1 MNIDNIMNIAIVGG
15 GIVGLS
21 LGYKLSKKR
30 GNRVHIYEKENEVG
44 YHQSGRN
51 SGVLHCGLA
60 YKPGSLKAKLA
71 VSGIKQMVDYCKK
84 YNINHDICGKIVVSS
99 DENESNL
106 LDDTAKKGQLNGL
119 KGLKYLNNREL
130 KSREPFVSSYKT
142 LLVPEEGIVDYMGVM
157 VSMKDNIINSGGNVF
172 LNKKIKK
179 ITEKKNL
186 IYIDNNSSIAYDIII
201 YTTGLQ
207 SDINY
212 KKFTK
217 NKLKAK
223 IVPFRGEYYTLKD
236 HAKELVNHLIYPVGN
251 PKFPFLGVHFTRMI
265 NGDREVGPNAV
276 LAFKREGYK
285 NSDISIPDM
294 IDYLGYSGF
303 LKFIGKNFSFC
314 VNEFS
319 TSILKSSFLKK
330 TQKLIPDIR
339 TNDIISGP
347 AGVRAQG
354 IDLEGNLMM
363 DFDIKTYGKQIHVIN
378 APSPA
383 ATSALSIADHI
394 IENYVK

>member
-1 MNIDNIMNIAIVGG
+1 MNIAIVGG
-15 GIVGLS
+15 GIVGLA
-21 LGYKLSKKR
+21 LGYKLSKVK
-30 GNRVHIYEKENEVG
+30 GNKVHVFEKEKEVG
-44 YHQSGRN
+44 FHQSGRN

-60 YKPGSLKAKLA
+60 YKPGSLKAELA
-71 VSGIKQMVDYCKK
+71 VSGIKQMINYCKENK
-84 YNINHDICGKIVVSS
+84 INHDVCGKIVVASNE
-99 DENESNL
+99 DEAKL
-106 LDDTAKKGQLNGL
+106 LENTAKRGKLNGL
-119 KGLKYLNNREL
+119 KGLKYLSDNEL
-130 KSREPFVSSYKT
+130 KEREPFVSSYKS

-157 VSMKDNIINSGGNVF
+157 LSMKQNIINSNGDVF
-172 LNKKIKK
+172 LNSKIEK
-179 ITEKKNL
+179 IEERKNL
-186 IYIDNNSSIAYDIII
+186 SYINNNSSVGYNIII

-217 NKLKAK
+217 NKLSAK

-236 HAKELVNHLIYPVGN
+236 HAKKLVNHLIYPVGN

-265 NGDREVGPNAV
+265 NDDREVGPNAV

-285 NSDISIPDM
+285 NSDISINDM

-303 LKFIGKNFSFC
+303 LKFIGKNLTFC
-314 VNEFS
+314 LNELS

-330 TQKLIPDIR
+330 TQKLIPEIRSKDIK
-339 TNDIISGP
+339 SGP

-354 IDLEGNLMM
+354 IDSSGNLMM
-363 DFDIKTYGKQIHVIN
+363 DFEVKTHNNQIHVIN

-394 IENYVK
+394 INNYIK

>member
-1 MNIDNIMNIAIVGG
+1 MNIAIVGG
-15 GIVGLS
+15 GIVGLA
-21 LGYKLSKKR
+21 LGYKLSKVK
-30 GNRVHIYEKENEVG
+30 GNKVHVFEKEKEVG
-44 YHQSGRN
+44 FHQSGRN

-60 YKPGSLKAKLA
+60 YKPGSLKAELA
-71 VSGIKQMVDYCKK
+71 VSGIKQMINYCKENK
-84 YNINHDICGKIVVSS
+84 INHDVCGKIVVASNE
-99 DENESNL
+99 DEAKL
-106 LDDTAKKGQLNGL
+106 LENTAKRGKLNGL
-119 KGLKYLNNREL
+119 KGLKYLSDNEL
-130 KSREPFVSSYKT
+130 KEREPFVSSYKS

-157 VSMKDNIINSGGNVF
+157 LSMKQNIINSNGDVF
-172 LNKKIKK
+172 LNSKIEK
-179 ITEKKNL
+179 IEERKNL
-186 IYIDNNSSIAYDIII
+186 SYINNNSSVGYNIII

-217 NKLKAK
+217 NKLNAK

-236 HAKELVNHLIYPVGN
+236 HAKKLVNHLIYPVGN

-265 NGDREVGPNAV
+265 NDDREVGPNAV

-285 NSDISIPDM
+285 NSDISINDM

-303 LKFIGKNFSFC
+303 LKFIGKNLTFC
-314 VNEFS
+314 LNEFS

-330 TQKLIPDIR
+330 TQKLIPEIRSKDIK
-339 TNDIISGP
+339 SGP

-354 IDLEGNLMM
+354 IDSSGNLMM
-363 DFDIKTYGKQIHVIN
+363 DFEVKTHNNQIHVIN

-394 IENYVK
+394 IKNYIK

>member
-1 MNIDNIMNIAIVGG
+1 MNIAIVGG
-15 GIVGLS
+15 GIVGLA
-21 LGYKLSKKR
+21 LGYKLSKIR
-30 GNRVHIYEKENEVG
+30 GNKIHLFEKEKEVG
-44 YHQSGRN
+44 FHQSGRN
-51 SGVLHCGLA
+51 SGVLHCGLS

-71 VSGIKQMVDYCKK
+71 VSGIKQMIKYCENYK
-84 YNINHDICGKIVVSS
+84 ISHDICGKIVVAS
-99 DENESNL
+99 DENEKKL
-106 LDDTAKKGQLNGL
+106 LDETAKRGNLNGL
-119 KGLKYLNNREL
+119 KGLKYLNNSEL
-130 KSREPFVSSYKT
+130 KDREPFVSSYKT

-157 VSMKDNIINSGGNVF
+157 LSMKQNIINSNGHIF
-172 LNKKIKK
+172 LNSKIEK
-179 ITEKKNL
+179 IEEIKNL
-186 IYIDNNSSIAYDIII
+186 IYINKNSSIGYNLII

-212 KKFTK
+212 KKFTN
-217 NKLKAK
+217 NKLDAK
-223 IVPFRGEYYTLKD
+223 IVPFRGEYYKLKE
-236 HAKELVNHLIYPVGN
+236 HAKNLVNHLVYPVGN

-285 NSDISIPDM
+285 NSDISVNDM

-303 LKFIGKNFSFC
+303 LKFIGKNFIFC
-314 VNEFS
+314 VKEFS

-330 TQKLIPDIR
+330 TQKLIPEIRSKDIV
-339 TNDIISGP
+339 NGP

-354 IDLEGNLMM
+354 IDSNGNLMM
-363 DFDIKTYGKQIHVIN
+363 DFEIKTHNNQIHIIN

-394 IENYVK
+394 IDNYIE

>member
-1 MNIDNIMNIAIVGG
+1 MKIAIVGG
-15 GIVGLS
+15 GIVGLA
-21 LGYKLSKKR
+21 LGYKLSKIK
-30 GNRVHIYEKENEVG
+30 GNKIHIFEKEKEVG
-44 YHQSGRN
+44 FHQSGRN

-71 VSGIKQMVDYCKK
+71 VSGIKQMVKYCKNYK
-84 YNINHDICGKIVVSS
+84 ISHDICGKIVVAS
-99 DENESNL
+99 DENEKKL
-106 LDDTAKKGQLNGL
+106 LDETAKRGNLNGL
-119 KGLKYLNNREL
+119 KGLKYLNDSEL
-130 KSREPFVSSYKT
+130 KKREPFVSSYKS
-142 LLVPEEGIVDYMGVM
+142 LLVPEEGIVDYIAVM
-157 VSMKDNIINSGGNVF
+157 LSMKENIINLGGDVF
-172 LNKKIKK
+172 LNSKIKK
-179 ITEKKNL
+179 IEEIKNK
-186 IYIDNNSSIAYDIII
+186 IYINNNSSIGYNLII

-212 KKFTK
+212 KKFTN
-217 NKLKAK
+217 NKLNAK
-223 IVPFRGEYYTLKD
+223 IVPFRGEYYKLKE
-236 HAKELVNHLIYPVGN
+236 HAKKLVNHLVYPVGN

-285 NSDISIPDM
+285 NSDISVNDM

-303 LKFIGKNFSFC
+303 LKFIGKNFTFC

-330 TQKLIPDIR
+330 TQKLIPEIR
-339 TNDIISGP
+339 SKDIINGP

-354 IDLEGNLMM
+354 IDSNGNLMM
-363 DFDIKTYGKQIHVIN
+363 DFEIKTHNNQIHIIN

-394 IENYVK
+394 IDNYIE

>member
-1 MNIDNIMNIAIVGG
+1 MNIAIVGG
-15 GIVGLS
+15 GIVGLA
-21 LGYKLSKKR
+21 LGYKLSR
-30 GNRVHIYEKENEVG
+30 VNGNKVHVFEKEKEVG
-44 YHQSGRN
+44 FHQSGRN

-60 YKPGSLKAKLA
+60 YKPGSLKAELA
-71 VSGIKQMVDYCKK
+71 VSGIKQMINYCKENK
-84 YNINHDICGKIVVSS
+84 INHDVCGKIVVASNE
-99 DENESNL
+99 DEAKL
-106 LDDTAKKGQLNGL
+106 LENTAKRGKLNGL
-119 KGLKYLNNREL
+119 KGLKYLSDNEL
-130 KSREPFVSSYKT
+130 KEREPFVSSYKS

-157 VSMKDNIINSGGNVF
+157 LSMKQNIINSNGDVF
-172 LNKKIKK
+172 LNSKIEK
-179 ITEKKNL
+179 IEERKNL
-186 IYIDNNSSIAYDIII
+186 SYINNNSSVGYNIII

-217 NKLKAK
+217 NKLSAK

-236 HAKELVNHLIYPVGN
+236 HAKKLVNHLIYPVGN

-265 NGDREVGPNAV
+265 NDDREVGPNAV

-285 NSDISIPDM
+285 NSDISINDM

-303 LKFIGKNFSFC
+303 LKFIGKNLTFC
-314 VNEFS
+314 INEFS

-330 TQKLIPDIR
+330 TQKLIPEIRDKDIK
-339 TNDIISGP
+339 SGP

-354 IDLEGNLMM
+354 IDSSGNLMM
-363 DFDIKTYGKQIHVIN
+363 DFEVKTHNNQIHVIN

-383 ATSALSIADHI
+383 ATSALSIADYI
-394 IENYVK
+394 IKNYIK

>member
-1 MNIDNIMNIAIVGG
+1 MNIAIVGG
-15 GIVGLS
+15 GIVGLA
-21 LGYKLSKKR
+21 LGYKLSKVK
-30 GNRVHIYEKENEVG
+30 GNKVHVFEKEKEVG
-44 YHQSGRN
+44 FHQSGRN

-60 YKPGSLKAKLA
+60 YKPGSLKAELA
-71 VSGIKQMVDYCKK
+71 VSGIKQMINYCKEYK
-84 YNINHDICGKIVVSS
+84 INHDVCGKIVVASNE
-99 DENESNL
+99 DEAKL
-106 LDDTAKKGQLNGL
+106 LENTAKRGKLNGL
-119 KGLKYLNNREL
+119 KGLKYLSDNEL
-130 KSREPFVSSYKT
+130 KEREPFVSSYKS

-157 VSMKDNIINSGGNVF
+157 LSMKQNIINSNGDVF
-172 LNKKIKK
+172 LNSKIEK
-179 ITEKKNL
+179 IEERKNL
-186 IYIDNNSSIAYDIII
+186 IYINNNSSVGYNIII

-217 NKLKAK
+217 NKLNAK

-236 HAKELVNHLIYPVGN
+236 HAKKLVNHLIYPVGN

-265 NGDREVGPNAV
+265 NDDREVGPNAV

-285 NSDISIPDM
+285 NSDISINDM

-303 LKFIGKNFSFC
+303 LKFIGKNLTFC
-314 VNEFS
+314 LNEFS

-330 TQKLIPDIR
+330 TQKLIPEIRSKDIK
-339 TNDIISGP
+339 SGP

-354 IDLEGNLMM
+354 IDSSGNLMM
-363 DFDIKTYGKQIHVIN
+363 DFEVKTHNNQIHVIN

-394 IENYVK
+394 INNYIK

>member
-1 MNIDNIMNIAIVGG
+1 MNIAIVGG
-15 GIVGLS
+15 GIVGLA
-21 LGYKLSKKR
+21 LGYKLSKNKE
-30 GNRVHIYEKENEVG
+30 NKIHVFEKEKEVG
-44 YHQSGRN
+44 FHQSGRN

-71 VSGIKQMVDYCKK
+71 VSGIKQMIKYCKDFK
-84 YNINHDICGKIVVSS
+84 INHDICGKIVVAS
-99 DENESNL
+99 DENESKL
-106 LDDTAKKGQLNGL
+106 LENTAKRGKLNGL
-119 KGLKYLNNREL
+119 KGLKYLNNMEL
-130 KSREPFVSSYKT
+130 KEREPFVSSYKS
-142 LLVPEEGIVDYMGVM
+142 LLVPEEGIVDYKAVM
-157 VSMKDNIINSGGNVF
+157 LSMKENIINSRGDVLLGS
-172 LNKKIKK
+172 KIEK
-179 ITEKKNL
+179 IEEKKNL
-186 IYIDNNSSIAYDIII
+186 IYINNNSSIGYNIII

-223 IVPFRGEYYTLKD
+223 IVPFRGEYYTLED
-236 HAKELVNHLIYPVGN
+236 HAKKLVNHLVYPVGN

-285 NSDISIPDM
+285 NSDISINDM

-303 LKFIGKNFSFC
+303 LKFIGKNFAFC
-314 VNEFS
+314 INEFS

-339 TNDIISGP
+339 NKDIKNGP

-354 IDLEGNLMM
+354 IDSNGNLMM
-363 DFDIKTYGKQIHVIN
+363 DFEIKTHKNQIHIIN

-394 IENYVK
+394 IENYIK

>member
-1 MNIDNIMNIAIVGG
+1 MNIAIVGG
-15 GIVGLS
+15 GIVGLA
-21 LGYKLSKKR
+21 LGYKLSKVK
-30 GNRVHIYEKENEVG
+30 GNKVHVFEKEKEVG
-44 YHQSGRN
+44 FHQSGRN

-60 YKPGSLKAKLA
+60 YKPGSLKAELA
-71 VSGIKQMVDYCKK
+71 VSGIKQMINYCKENK
-84 YNINHDICGKIVVSS
+84 INHDVCGKIVVASNE
-99 DENESNL
+99 DEAKL
-106 LDDTAKKGQLNGL
+106 LENTAKRGKLNGL
-119 KGLKYLNNREL
+119 KGLKYLSDNEL
-130 KSREPFVSSYKT
+130 KEREPFVSSYKS

-157 VSMKDNIINSGGNVF
+157 LSMKQNIINSNGDVF
-172 LNKKIKK
+172 LNSKIEK
-179 ITEKKNL
+179 IEERKNL
-186 IYIDNNSSIAYDIII
+186 SYINNNSSVGYNIII

-217 NKLKAK
+217 NKLSAK

-236 HAKELVNHLIYPVGN
+236 HAKKLVNHLIYPVGN

-265 NGDREVGPNAV
+265 NNDREVGPNAV

-285 NSDISIPDM
+285 NSDISIKDM

-303 LKFIGKNFSFC
+303 LKFIGKNLTFC
-314 VNEFS
+314 INEFS

-330 TQKLIPDIR
+330 TQKLIPEIRSKDIK
-339 TNDIISGP
+339 SGP

-354 IDLEGNLMM
+354 IDSSGNLMM
-363 DFDIKTYGKQIHVIN
+363 DFEVKTYNNQIHVIN

-394 IENYVK
+394 INNYIK

>member
-1 MNIDNIMNIAIVGG
+1 MNIAIVGG
-15 GIVGLS
+15 GIVGLA
-21 LGYKLSKKR
+21 LGYKLSKIK
-30 GNRVHIYEKENEVG
+30 GNKVHVFEKEKEVG
-44 YHQSGRN
+44 FHQSGRN

-60 YKPGSLKAKLA
+60 YKPGSLKAELA
-71 VSGIKQMVDYCKK
+71 VSGIKQMVNYCKK
-84 YNINHDICGKIVVSS
+84 YKINHDVCGKIVVASNE
-99 DENESNL
+99 DEAKL
-106 LDDTAKKGQLNGL
+106 LENTAKRGKLNGL
-119 KGLKYLNNREL
+119 KGLKYLSDNEL
-130 KSREPFVSSYKT
+130 KEREPFVSSYKS

-157 VSMKDNIINSGGNVF
+157 LSMKENLINSNGDVF
-172 LNKKIKK
+172 LNSKIEK
-179 ITEKKNL
+179 IEERKNL
-186 IYIDNNSSIAYDIII
+186 SYINNNSSVGYNIII

-217 NKLKAK
+217 NKLSAK

-236 HAKELVNHLIYPVGN
+236 HAKKLVNHLIYPVGN

-265 NGDREVGPNAV
+265 NDDREVGPNAV

-285 NSDISIPDM
+285 NSDISINDM

-303 LKFIGKNFSFC
+303 LKFIGKNFTFC
-314 VNEFS
+314 LNEFS

-330 TQKLIPDIR
+330 TQKLIPEIRSKDIK
-339 TNDIISGP
+339 SGP

-354 IDLEGNLMM
+354 IDSSGNLMM
-363 DFDIKTYGKQIHVIN
+363 DFEVKTHNNQIHVIN

-394 IENYVK
+394 IKNYIK

>member
-1 MNIDNIMNIAIVGG
+1 MNIAIVGG
-15 GIVGLS
+15 GIVGLA
-21 LGYKLSKKR
+21 LGYKLSKVK
-30 GNRVHIYEKENEVG
+30 GNTVHVYEKEKEVG
-44 YHQSGRN
+44 FHQSGRN

-71 VSGIKQMVDYCKK
+71 VSGIKQMIKYCKDF
-84 YNINHDICGKIVVSS
+84 NISHDICGKIVVAN
-99 DENESNL
+99 DENEIDL
-106 LDDTAKKGQLNGL
+106 LDNTAKRGNQNGL
-119 KGLKYLNNREL
+119 KGLKYLNKNEL
-130 KSREPFVSSYKT
+130 KEREPFVSSLKT
-142 LLVPEEGIVDYMGVM
+142 LLVPEEGIVDYKSVM
-157 VSMKDNIINSGGNVF
+157 LSMKENIINNGGDVF
-172 LNKKIKK
+172 LNTKIEK
-179 ITEKKNL
+179 IEEKKNL
-186 IYIDNNSSIAYDIII
+186 IYINKNSSISYNNII

-217 NKLKAK
+217 NKLNAK
-223 IVPFRGEYYTLKD
+223 IVPFRGEYYTLVD
-236 HAKELVNHLIYPVGN
+236 DAKKLVNHLIYPVGN

-265 NGDREVGPNAV
+265 NDDREVGPNAV
-276 LAFKREGYK
+276 LAFKREGYS
-285 NSDISIPDM
+285 NSDISIYDM

-330 TQKLIPDIR
+330 TQNLIPEIRSKDIK
-339 TNDIISGP
+339 TGP

-354 IDLEGNLMM
+354 INSSGNLMM
-363 DFDIKTYGKQIHVIN
+363 DFEVKTYKNQIHVIN

-383 ATSALSIADHI
+383 ATSALSIADYI
-394 IENYVK
+394 IEKYL

>member
-1 MNIDNIMNIAIVGG
+1 MNIAIVGG
-15 GIVGLS
+15 GIVGLA
-21 LGYKLSKKR
+21 LGYKLSKVK
-30 GNRVHIYEKENEVG
+30 GNKVHVFEKEKEVG
-44 YHQSGRN
+44 FHQSGRN

-60 YKPGSLKAKLA
+60 YKPGSLKAELA
-71 VSGIKQMVDYCKK
+71 VSGIKQMINYCKENK
-84 YNINHDICGKIVVSS
+84 INHDVCGKIVVASNE
-99 DENESNL
+99 DEAKL
-106 LDDTAKKGQLNGL
+106 LENTAKRGKLNGL
-119 KGLKYLNNREL
+119 KGLKYLSDNEL
-130 KSREPFVSSYKT
+130 KEREPFVSSYKS

-157 VSMKDNIINSGGNVF
+157 LSMKQNIINSNGDVF
-172 LNKKIKK
+172 LNSKIEK
-179 ITEKKNL
+179 IEERKNL
-186 IYIDNNSSIAYDIII
+186 SYINNNSSVGYNIII

-217 NKLKAK
+217 NKLSAK

-236 HAKELVNHLIYPVGN
+236 HAKKLVNHLIYPVGN

-265 NGDREVGPNAV
+265 NHDREVGPNAV

-285 NSDISIPDM
+285 NSDISINDM

-303 LKFIGKNFSFC
+303 LKFIGKNLTFC
-314 VNEFS
+314 LNEFS

-330 TQKLIPDIR
+330 TQKLIPEIRSKDIK
-339 TNDIISGP
+339 SGP

-354 IDLEGNLMM
+354 IDSSGNLMM
-363 DFDIKTYGKQIHVIN
+363 DFEVKTHNNQIHVIN

-394 IENYVK
+394 IKNYIK

>member
-1 MNIDNIMNIAIVGG
+1 MNIAIVGG
-15 GIVGLS
+15 GIVGLA
-21 LGYKLSKKR
+21 LGYKLSKHK
-30 GNRVHIYEKENEVG
+30 GNKVHVFEKEKEVG
-44 YHQSGRN
+44 FHQSGRN

-60 YKPGSLKAKLA
+60 YKPGSLKAELA
-71 VSGIKQMVDYCKK
+71 VSGIKQMVKYCKK
-84 YNINHDICGKIVVSS
+84 YKINHDVCGKIVVASNE
-99 DENESNL
+99 DEAKL
-106 LDDTAKKGQLNGL
+106 LENTAKRGKLNGL
-119 KGLKYLNNREL
+119 IGLKYLSNNEL
-130 KSREPFVSSYKT
+130 KKREPFVSSYKS

-157 VSMKDNIINSGGNVF
+157 LSMKQNIINSNGDVF
-172 LNKKIKK
+172 LNSKIEK
-179 ITEKKNL
+179 IEERNNL
-186 IYIDNNSSIAYDIII
+186 SYINNNSSIGYNIII

-217 NKLKAK
+217 NKLNAK

-236 HAKELVNHLIYPVGN
+236 HANKLVNHLIYPVGN

-285 NSDISIPDM
+285 NSDISINDM

-303 LKFIGKNFSFC
+303 LKFIGKNFTFC
-314 VNEFS
+314 LNEFS

-330 TQKLIPDIR
+330 TQKLIPEIRSKDIK
-339 TNDIISGP
+339 SGP
-347 AGVRAQG
+347 AGIRAQG
-354 IDLEGNLMM
+354 IDSNGNLMM
-363 DFDIKTYGKQIHVIN
+363 DFEVKVHNNQIHVIN

-394 IENYVK
+394 IDNYIK

>member
-1 MNIDNIMNIAIVGG
+1 MNIAIVGG
-15 GIVGLS
+15 GIVGLA
-21 LGYKLSKKR
+21 LGYKLSKVK
-30 GNRVHIYEKENEVG
+30 GNTVHIYEKEEEVG
-44 YHQSGRN
+44 FHQSGRN

-60 YKPGSLKAKLA
+60 YKPGSLKAQLA
-71 VSGIKQMVDYCKK
+71 VSGIKQMIKYCKDF
-84 YNINHDICGKIVVSS
+84 NVSHDICGKIVVANN
-99 DENESNL
+99 ENEIDL
-106 LDDTAKKGQLNGL
+106 LDNTAKRGKLNGL
-119 KGLKYLNNREL
+119 KGLKYLNKNEL
-130 KSREPFVSSYKT
+130 KEREPFVSSLKT
-142 LLVPEEGIVDYMGVM
+142 LLVPEEGIVDYKGVM
-157 VSMKDNIINSGGNVF
+157 LSMKENIINNGGDVF
-172 LNKKIKK
+172 LNKKIEKIEEKKKK
-179 ITEKKNL
+179 IFIN
-186 IYIDNNSSIAYDIII
+186 NNSSISYNNII

-217 NKLKAK
+217 NKLNAK
-223 IVPFRGEYYTLKD
+223 IVPFRGEYYTLVD
-236 HAKELVNHLIYPVGN
+236 DAKKLVNHLIYPVGN

-276 LAFKREGYK
+276 LAFKREGYN
-285 NSDISIPDM
+285 NSDISIYDM
-294 IDYLGYSGF
+294 MDYLGYSGF

-330 TQKLIPDIR
+330 TQNLIPEIRSKDIK
-339 TNDIISGP
+339 TGP

-354 IDLEGNLMM
+354 INSRGNLMM
-363 DFDIKTYGKQIHVIN
+363 DFEIKTHNNQIHVIN

-394 IENYVK
+394 IKNYL

>member
-1 MNIDNIMNIAIVGG
+1 MNIAIVGG
-15 GIVGLS
+15 GIVGLA
-21 LGYKLSKKR
+21 LGYKLSKVK
-30 GNRVHIYEKENEVG
+30 GNTVHVYEKEKEVG
-44 YHQSGRN
+44 FHQSGRN

-71 VSGIKQMVDYCKK
+71 VSGIKQMIKYCKDF
-84 YNINHDICGKIVVSS
+84 NVSHDICGKIVVAN
-99 DENESNL
+99 DKNEIDL
-106 LDDTAKKGQLNGL
+106 LDDTAKRGKQNGL
-119 KGLKYLNNREL
+119 IGLKYLNKNEL
-130 KSREPFVSSYKT
+130 KEREPFVSSLKT
-142 LLVPEEGIVDYMGVM
+142 LLVPEEGIVDYKGVM
-157 VSMKDNIINSGGNVF
+157 LSMKENIINNGGDVF
-172 LNKKIKK
+172 LNTKIGN
-179 ITEKKNL
+179 IEEKKNL
-186 IYIDNNSSIAYDIII
+186 IYINKNSSISYNNII

-217 NKLKAK
+217 NKLNAK
-223 IVPFRGEYYTLKD
+223 IVPFRGEYYTLVD
-236 HAKELVNHLIYPVGN
+236 DAKKLVNHLIYPVGN

-265 NGDREVGPNAV
+265 NDDREVGPNAV
-276 LAFKREGYK
+276 LAFKREGYS
-285 NSDISIPDM
+285 NSDISIYDM
-294 IDYLGYSGF
+294 MDYLGYSGF

-330 TQKLIPDIR
+330 TQNLIPEIRSKDIK
-339 TNDIISGP
+339 TGP

-354 IDLEGNLMM
+354 INSSGNLMM
-363 DFDIKTYGKQIHVIN
+363 DFEVKTYKNQIHVIN

-394 IENYVK
+394 IEKYL